1 METPPQQ
8 MAITQ
13 RKFLKQNFTLP
24 EVVASTFSSLTIPSF
39 LPFSPAETSF
49 LRKIIRRGLVENKN
63 DLIIQRSDP
72 NSPLYS
78 VKKFEDL
85 RL

>member
-1 METPPQQ
+1 MSPQGTPT
-8 MAITQ
+8 IQ
-13 RKFLKQNFTLP
+13 RKFLTQNRLP
-24 EVVASTFSSLTIPSF
+24 GSVRLNFHFISS
-39 LPFSPAETSF
+39 SPAETSF

>member
-24 EVVASTFSSLTIPSF
+24 EVVASTFSSFIPSF
-39 LPFSPAETSF
+39 HPSSPAETSF